1 MKTTLLLAALM
12 ATTVLASTPALAHGE
27 ADYADQFPAPV
38 AQRSRTEVQTEAAQ
52 ASLHAADVDPMSK
65 SVPHVKSGL
74 TRSEGA
80 QAAAAAHRAGLI
92 PHGEASF

>member
-1 MKTTLLLAALM
+1 MKNPLLLAALM
-12 ATTVLASTPALAHGE
+12 ASPMLASHAAFAHGE

-38 AQRSRTEVQTEAAQ
+38 AQRSRAEVQAEATQ

-74 TRSEGA
+74 TRSEVA
-80 QAAAAAHRAGLI
+80 QAAAAANRAGLI